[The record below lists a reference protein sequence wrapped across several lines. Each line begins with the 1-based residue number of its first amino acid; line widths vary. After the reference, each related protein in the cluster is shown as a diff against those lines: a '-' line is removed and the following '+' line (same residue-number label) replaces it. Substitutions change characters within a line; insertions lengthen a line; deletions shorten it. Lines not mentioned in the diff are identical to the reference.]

1 LFFSGEISMAAPI
14 DHESVDTQPA
24 AEGARSE
31 LLPNGPGAAAIL
43 AAGVGSLA
51 IGVFAFAADVS
62 PYLKNAFSFWSPS
75 GPLSGVSFS
84 AVFVWLIVWLL
95 LARRWAAREVDLMR
109 ANVAAFVMLIAGL
122 LLTFPPFM
130 DLLQGK

>member
-1 LFFSGEISMAAPI
+1 MAEPI
-14 DHESVDTQPA
+14 DHESVDTPPA
-24 AEGARSE
+24 ADDTRPE
-31 LLPNGPGAAAIL
+31 LLSNGSGAAAIL

-51 IGVFAFAADVS
+51 MGVFAFAADVS
-62 PYLKNAFSFWSPS
+62 PYLKNTFSFWSPS
-75 GPLSGVSFS
+75 GALSGVSCT

-95 LARRWAAREVDLMR
+95 LSRRWAARDVNLAR
-109 ANVAAFVMLIAGL
+109 ANAAAFAMLLTGL